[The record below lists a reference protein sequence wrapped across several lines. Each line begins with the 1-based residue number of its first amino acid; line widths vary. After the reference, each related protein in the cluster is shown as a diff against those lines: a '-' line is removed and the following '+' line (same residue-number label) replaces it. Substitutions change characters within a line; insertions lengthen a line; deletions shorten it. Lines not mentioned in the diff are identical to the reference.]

1 MYSKNNNLALKYGFG
16 VDQSQIGPNSNA
28 YTTRMDALSAIP
40 DPVAGAVTNNNKLGT
55 GSDPRFNAA
64 SQAANNVSDK
74 GWAQNIDYGTAR
86 EAWKESF
93 PEGQMN
99 FLDFAEGLDLPGQGF
114 GQDDQSGQDAGG
126 AGRHGSKAYWDW
138 IDKSKG
144 VGAQTEIHTIGSQHA
159 ADASIDAGW
168 GQDYSVDV
176 EAEQL
181 PWYGR
186 LPSGEGSGYDPS
198 KPKPMPYDPNSN
210 QRMMNTQ
217 YAQHKGRQLDQARDA
232 AGRNISGEGSYYS
245 AGVHSRTNAAPSGQ
259 PGSSDYDP
267 IEAGDLSTTM
277 GGADN
282 LANYGDEYSD
292 FSSKATADKTDY
304 PSYDTGERFSNK
316 DIIAANKD
324 KYLGELDKNNQYD
337 KRETMD
343 DWFRDQ
349 DMPEINMEEIMA
361 GKDPQVTDM
370 ERRFDA
376 GRDPTDVEID
386 AMGGGYEK
394 GIGATLGEAWG
405 KFDKTF
411 ESIGG
416 GGTAIAAGAKV
427 LGDVL
432 KSSKSQELQE
442 DLRGMKGQVESAVGS
457 LANLKYAEQDAEKER
472 FGEKRR
478 QAAGVEN
485 IALSDTLTKIREIS
499 QGGLSSGSKSRLIDK
514 ATDDS
519 QTKTDIVIADSYDK
533 HLDKMAG
540 IQETS
545 VSERSQLNEKLTE
558 IDRQI
563 ADLDHSWMDTAL
575 DVGQIVATGMNP
587 AFGMA
592 YAGARTLA

>member
-176 EAEQL
+176 EGTQPRWAKDDL
-181 PWYGR
+181 P
-186 LPSGEGSGYDPS
+186 LTSMPGSGQDPYMES
-198 KPKPMPYDPNSN
+198 W
-210 QRMMNTQ
+210 
-217 YAQHKGRQLDQARDA
+217 G
-232 AGRNISGEGSYYS
+232 
-245 AGVHSRTNAAPSGQ
+245 
-259 PGSSDYDP
+259 PGSSQASFDKQPPVDEKNLTPAQLQKINASKKLTPSQLQHKRAKQKAAHKKMLKGLEPGPLAKPTRPDTSTLSYEDEFEGQYDRFAN
-267 IEAGDLSTTM
+267 EGKGGWGSSGSST
-277 GGADN
+277 
-282 LANYGDEYSD
+282 YSD
-292 FSSKATADKTDY
+292 APA
-304 PSYDTGERFSNK
+304 PLGVARDTEGILL
-316 DIIAANKD
+316 DANEYED
-324 KYLGELDKNNQYD
+324 MVGSEIGTFED
-337 KRETMD
+337 MAI
-343 DWFRDQ
+343 DQ
-349 DMPEINMEEIMA
+349 DFATNA
-361 GKDPQVTDM
+361 GEGQ
-370 ERRFDA
+370 
-376 GRDPTDVEID
+376 
-386 AMGGGYEK
+386 
-394 GIGATLGEAWG
+394 TLGSTLGKTWG

-427 LGDVL
+427 LGDIL
-432 KSSKSQELQE
+432 KSSKSQGLQE

-472 FGEKRR
+472 FGEESR
-478 QAAGVEN
+478 QAGGVEN